1 MKRLFGAIVWVWD
14 FLPMVLLVAAAGF
27 VFGAFVQGSHLK
39 AVHEAALQKL
49 RADHLQE
56 AERQADARD
65 QERAAFIER
74 LAKQQG
80 ESNAKHAK
88 DAERYADLQR
98 TLDRMRDAQATEQ
111 MYLRATAESAAARA
125 ATAEE
130 LFGICRREYVEVA
143 RKAGLHALDLQDAL
157 VR

>member
-1 MKRLFGAIVWVWD
+1 MKRLLSAIVWVWD
-14 FLPMVLLVAAAGF
+14 SLPMVLLVAAAGF
-27 VFGAFVQGSHLK
+27 ILGAFVQGSHLK
-39 AVHEAALQKL
+39 AVHKAELQKL

-56 AERQADARD
+56 VTRRADARN
-65 QERAAFIER
+65 QERAEFIGR

-80 ESNAKHAK
+80 ESNAKHTQDAK
-88 DAERYADLQR
+88 RYADLQR
-98 TLDRMRDAQATEQ
+98 TLDRMRDTQATTE

-130 LFGICRREYVEVA
+130 LFGVCRREYVEVA

>member
-1 MKRLFGAIVWVWD
+1 MKRLFSAIVWVWD

-27 VFGAFVQGSHLK
+27 IFGAFVQGSHLK
-39 AVHEAALQKL
+39 AVHRAELQKL
-49 RADHLQE
+49 RADHLE
-56 AERQADARD
+56 EVTRQADARN
-65 QERAAFIER
+65 QERAEFIGR

-80 ESNAKHAK
+80 ESNAKHTQDAK
-88 DAERYADLQR
+88 RYADLQR
-98 TLDRMRDAQATEQ
+98 TLDRMRDTQATTE

-130 LFGICRREYVEVA
+130 LFGVCRREYIEVA

>member
-1 MKRLFGAIVWVWD
+1 MKRLFSAIVWVWD

-27 VFGAFVQGSHLK
+27 IFGAFVQGSHLK
-39 AVHEAALQKL
+39 AVHRAELQKL

-56 AERQADARD
+56 VTRQADARN
-65 QERAAFIER
+65 QERAEFIGR

-80 ESNAKHAK
+80 ESNAKHTQDAK
-88 DAERYADLQR
+88 RYADLQR
-98 TLDRMRDAQATEQ
+98 TLDRMRDTQATTE

-130 LFGICRREYVEVA
+130 LFGVCRREYVEVA

>member
-1 MKRLFGAIVWVWD
+1 MKRLFDAIVWVWD

-27 VFGAFVQGSHLK
+27 IFGAFVQGSHLK

-56 AERQADARD
+56 AERQADARGR
-65 QERAAFIER
+65 ERAELIER
-74 LAKQQG
+74 IEQQQRESYEKQV
-80 ESNAKHAK
+80 K

-98 TLDRMRDAQATEQ
+98 ILNWVRDNQATAE

-130 LFGICRREYVEVA
+130 LFGACQREYVEVA
-143 RKAGLHALDLQDAL
+143 RKAGLHALDLRDAL

>member
-1 MKRLFGAIVWVWD
+1 MKRLFSAIVWVWD
-14 FLPMVLLVAAAGF
+14 SLPVVLLVAAAGF
-27 VFGAFVQGSHLK
+27 IFGAFVQGSHLK

-88 DAERYADLQR
+88 DAERYAGLQR

-130 LFGICRREYVEVA
+130 LFGICRREYVEMA